1 MRLDVIIGLGLFA
14 MALYTIY
21 AVVIADHLYVG

>member
-1 MRLDVIIGLGLFA
+1 MKLDVIIGLGLFA
-14 MALYTIY
+14 MALYTLY

>member
-14 MALYTIY
+14 MALFTIY
-21 AVVIADHLYVG
+21 AVVVADHLYVG

>member
-1 MRLDVIIGLGLFA
+1 MKLDVIIGLGLFA

>member
-1 MRLDVIIGLGLFA
+1 MKLDIIIGLGLFA